1 MPFSSREW
9 PHPALSNVPLVPHFS
24 SSVARRG
31 PHLATVPRRQEG
43 GIYVPAALASSCPV
57 SKTLSH
63 EALTL
68 PPFKVASPS
77 LQGPHRKL
85 GPMVH
90 KVGAWSIQKQRGDP
104 VEVGMTIKR
113 KRN

>member
-1 MPFSSREW
+1 MKGRKRRHGMRRKLTPFSSCEG
-9 PHPALSNVPLVPHFS
+9 PHLALSIVPLVPHFS

-31 PHLATVPRRQEG
+31 PHLAMVPRRQEG

-63 EALTL
+63 EALPL
-68 PPFKVASPS
+68 PPFMVASPS
-77 LQGPHRKL
+77 PQGLLREL

-90 KVGAWSIQKQRGDP
+90 KVG
-104 VEVGMTIKR
+104 T
-113 KRN
+113 

>member
-1 MPFSSREW
+1 MPFSSREE
-9 PHPALSNVPLVPHFS
+9 PRPSLSSVLVVPHFS
-24 SSVARRG
+24 SSVAGRG
-31 PHLATVPRRQEG
+31 PHLATVPRREEG
-43 GIYVPAALASSCPV
+43 GIYVPAALVSSCHV

-77 LQGPHRKL
+77 PQGLVREL
-85 GPMVH
+85 GPMLH
-90 KVGAWSIQKQRGDP
+90 KVGVWSIQKQRGDP

-113 KRN
+113 KGN